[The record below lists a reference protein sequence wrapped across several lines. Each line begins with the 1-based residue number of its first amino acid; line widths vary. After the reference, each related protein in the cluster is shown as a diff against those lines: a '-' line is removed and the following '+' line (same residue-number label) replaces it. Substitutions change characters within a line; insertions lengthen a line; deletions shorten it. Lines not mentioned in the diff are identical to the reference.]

1 MLEIDGAN
9 PFRVRAY
16 REAARVLGE
25 MLEPAARLAVE
36 ELARLPGIGK
46 DLAAKIRDVAETGT
60 TAMFDE
66 MKLKVPLE
74 VLALTELQG
83 MGPKRVK
90 MLLERGIRNLQQLET
105 RRAPGASSVA
115 GIRRDTQKKIVEA
128 IERAAQSGGRLL
140 LSAAWPVAEELLARL
155 RAIPGVTHAEAAGSF
170 RRRRE
175 TVGDLDLL
183 VCGGAPETVMEALTR
198 YDRVGEV
205 LARGETKS
213 SVRLISGLQVDLRLV
228 PEESFGAALLYFT
241 GNKQHNIELR
251 KIAIA
256 NGWSLSEYGIADDHE
271 VILAGRTEE
280 EVYRKLGL
288 EWVPPELREAR
299 DEIDR
304 ARRGAL
310 PRLIE
315 LSDLRADLHMHSDR
329 SDGRDTLETMVRA
342 VRDRGYGYCAV
353 TEHSQSL
360 AMAQGFDTERVRR
373 SVSEIEAVRRAVPGI
388 RVLHGLEV
396 DILGDGQL
404 DLDDEGLGMLDWVIA
419 SLHSRLGQP
428 RAEMTARVIQRGL
441 ASRGAR
447 HGSPDRADARS
458 ARAGRARSRGSVRR
472 GGRARHVDGDQC
484 PATSSRS
491 QRPERPPA
499 PGARRQ
505 ARDRHRRAQR
515 ERAGCGALRRVRR
528 AARRSREGRRG
539 QHARGRRVPRGAR
552 EQDTPWPS
560 SLRKPATPSAKPKV
574 VQAKVAK
581 PQVARAKIAKP
592 KVARAKAAKPKGVR
606 PTARATKTRAQDR
619 EHEAREEASVSR
631 TASRVRWLALFAVA
645 MGWLEAVVVVY
656 LRAIL
661 GIAHGDSLPN
671 TALVMRRFAESHLLL
686 RVEQSREAA
695 TLIMLAA
702 VGWLAAGRLAG
713 PARRLPVGLRSLGH
727 QLLRGAPHPGRLAQS
742 LFDMDLLFLLPTHP
756 WWYQPVWAPV
766 LISCGMIALGLRL
779 LATDS

>member
-1 MLEIDGAN
+1 MNRIMDNRDIATVFSRLATMLEIDGAN

-46 DLAAKIRDVAETGT
+46 DLAAKIRVRDRYHRVWRMTQGALVLCTSWG
-60 TAMFDE
+60 
-66 MKLKVPLE
+66 MK
-74 VLALTELQG
+74 
-83 MGPKRVK
+83 RK
-90 MLLERGIRNLQQLET
+90 MLLERGIRNLSSSET
-105 RRAPGASSVA
+105 QRLASE
-115 GIRRDTQKKIVEA
+115 GEA

-428 RAEMTARVIQRGL
+428 RAEMTARVIRAVSHPAVHVMGHPTARMLGRREPVELDLEAVFDAAAAHGTWMEINAQPHRVDLNGQNARL
-441 ASRGAR
+441 A
-447 HGSPDRADARS
+447 
-458 ARAGRARSRGSVRR
+458 
-472 GGRARHVDGDQC
+472 
-484 PATSSRS
+484 
-491 QRPERPPA
+491 
-499 PGARRQ
+499 
-505 ARDRHRRAQR
+505 R
-515 ERAGCGALRRVRR
+515 ERGVKLVIDTDAHSVSELDAVRYGVF
-528 AARRSREGRRG
+528 AARRAGLEKDDVVNTLEADAFLAALASKT
-539 QHARGRRVPRGAR
+539 HRGRPVSG
-552 EQDTPWPS
+552 
-560 SLRKPATPSAKPKV
+560 KPATPSAKPKV

-606 PTARATKTRAQDR
+606 PTARATKTRGKTGSTKR
-619 EHEAREEASVSR
+619 
-631 TASRVRWLALFAVA
+631 
-645 MGWLEAVVVVY
+645 GK
-656 LRAIL
+656 
-661 GIAHGDSLPN
+661 
-671 TALVMRRFAESHLLL
+671 RR
-686 RVEQSREAA
+686 
-695 TLIMLAA
+695 
-702 VGWLAAGRLAG
+702 
-713 PARRLPVGLRSLGH
+713 P
-727 QLLRGAPHPGRLAQS
+727 
-742 LFDMDLLFLLPTHP
+742 
-756 WWYQPVWAPV
+756 
-766 LISCGMIALGLRL
+766 
-779 LATDS
+779 

>member
-1 MLEIDGAN
+1 MDNRDIAIVFNRLATMLEIEGAN

-25 MLEPAARLAVE
+25 MLEPAARLAIE

-74 VLALTELQG
+74 VVALTELQG

-90 MLLERGIRNLQQLET
+90 MLLERGIRNLQQLESAA
-105 RRAPGASSVA
+105 RAGGLNGLPGFGATLQ
-115 GIRRDTQKKIVEA
+115 RKILEA
-128 IERAAQSGGRLL
+128 IERAAQSGGRVL
-140 LSAAWPVAEELLARL
+140 LSAAWPVAEELVTRL
-155 RAIPGVTHAEAAGSF
+155 RAIPGVTHAETAGSF

-183 VCGGAPETVMEALTR
+183 VCGGAPETVMEALTG
-198 YDRVGEV
+198 YDRVGEI

-271 VILAGRTEE
+271 QILAGRTEE

-342 VRDRGYGYCAV
+342 ARDRGYGYCAV

-404 DLDDEGLGMLDWVIA
+404 DLDDEGLGLLDWVIA

-428 RAEMTARVIQRGL
+428 RAEMTARVMRAVSHPAVHVMGHPTARMLGRREPVELDLEAVLDAAAAHGTWMEINAQPHRVDLNDQNARMAKERGVRLVINTDAHSVSELDALRYGVFAARRAGLAKGDVVNTLEADAFLATL
-441 ASRGAR
+441 ASRKAR
-447 HGSPDRADARS
+447 GPRS
-458 ARAGRARSRGSVRR
+458 AIAVS
-472 GGRARHVDGDQC
+472 
-484 PATSSRS
+484 
-491 QRPERPPA
+491 
-499 PGARRQ
+499 
-505 ARDRHRRAQR
+505 
-515 ERAGCGALRRVRR
+515 
-528 AARRSREGRRG
+528 
-539 QHARGRRVPRGAR
+539 
-552 EQDTPWPS
+552 
-560 SLRKPATPSAKPKV
+560 ATPSVKPTIAQPKIAKPKIAR
-574 VQAKVAK
+574 AKVA
-581 PQVARAKIAKP
+581 QAKIAKP
-592 KVARAKAAKPKGVR
+592 KVARAKIAKPKTVR
-606 PTARATKTRAQDR
+606 PTTRRGKTAGSTRSPKPR
-619 EHEAREEASVSR
+619 
-631 TASRVRWLALFAVA
+631 
-645 MGWLEAVVVVY
+645 GK
-656 LRAIL
+656 
-661 GIAHGDSLPN
+661 
-671 TALVMRRFAESHLLL
+671 RR
-686 RVEQSREAA
+686 
-695 TLIMLAA
+695 
-702 VGWLAAGRLAG
+702 
-713 PARRLPVGLRSLGH
+713 P
-727 QLLRGAPHPGRLAQS
+727 
-742 LFDMDLLFLLPTHP
+742 
-756 WWYQPVWAPV
+756 
-766 LISCGMIALGLRL
+766 
-779 LATDS
+779 